1 MSPKPKNEVAREHL
15 KKAREEAGN
24 GDVRAVVIWAFPA
37 LEAAIDALAEA
48 NGIVVKEDHWK
59 RMQTASDLREQGA
72 FDQDLSSLH
81 RLLNE
86 ERKGIAYD
94 GEDPDLGGFSVKEIL
109 DVIELAI
116 DAAGEEER

>member
-1 MSPKPKNEVAREHL
+1 MQI
-15 KKAREEAGN
+15 AG
-24 GDVRAVVIWAFPA
+24 A
-37 LEAAIDALAEA
+37 L
-48 NGIVVKEDHWK
+48 H
-59 RMQTASDLREQGA
+59 EQGA

-94 GEDPDLGGFSVKEIL
+94 GEDPDLGGLSVEEIL

-116 DAAGEEER
+116 DTAGGEEP